1 MKKKLDLIL
10 KEEADLEVIEAYL
23 YYEKELEGLG
33 ERFLTELDRVIL
45 AINLTPN
52 GFQNFHNST
61 RQIPFDVFPYVMVYE
76 VIGKS
81 LIIYAVFQTQQDPKG
96 KVR

>member
-1 MKKKLDLIL
+1 MKKKLDLIF
-10 KEEADLEVIEAYL
+10 KDEADLEVIEAYL

-52 GFQNFHNST
+52 GFQIFHNGT
-61 RQIPFDVFPYVMVYE
+61 RQIPFDVFPYVAVYQ

-96 KVR
+96 KIR